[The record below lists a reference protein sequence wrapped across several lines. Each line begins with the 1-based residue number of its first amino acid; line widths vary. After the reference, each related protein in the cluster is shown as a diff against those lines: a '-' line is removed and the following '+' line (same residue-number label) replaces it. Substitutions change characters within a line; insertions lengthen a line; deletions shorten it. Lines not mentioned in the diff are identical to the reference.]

1 MPMILPTDANGF
13 PVPALSLRP
22 GGAHK
27 INAVTTSSVRNSA
40 AFASDT
46 GVISIYADGPI
57 YFRLGN
63 ASTTASNTD
72 HYLPP
77 ANILYIAT
85 HSAGAGRASYLATL
99 AADYNCTVYVS
110 ECG

>member
-27 INAVTTSSVRNSA
+27 ISALTSGSVRNTN

-46 GVISIYADGPI
+46 GVISLYADGPI

-63 ASTTASNTD
+63 ASATAVNTD

-77 ANILYIAT
+77 ANIVYIAT
-85 HSAGAGRASYLATL
+85 NGGGAGRASYLATL
-99 AADYNCTVYVS
+99 AADYNCNVYIS

>member
-1 MPMILPTDANGF
+1 MPMILPVDANGF

-27 INAVTTSSVRNSA
+27 ISALTTGSARNSN
-40 AFASDT
+40 AFANDT
-46 GVISIYADGPI
+46 AIISLYADGPI

-63 ASTTASNTD
+63 ASATATSTD

-77 ANILYIAT
+77 ANIVYIAT
-85 HSAGAGRASYLATL
+85 NTSGAGRASYLATL
-99 AADYNCTVYVS
+99 AAEYNCTVYIS